1 MIMQK
6 KYVGAIDQ
14 GTTSTRFILFDHTSK
29 IIASHQLEHKQ
40 FYPKPGWVE
49 HDPLEIWENTKKV
62 ISTTLKK
69 TNFHAGEIAALGI
82 TNQRET
88 TVLWNPKTG
97 IPYYNA
103 IVWQDTRTDTIC
115 TELAAKYGEDFFKHK
130 TGLPPATYF
139 SGPKIK
145 WLLDNVS
152 GLKEAAKKGKLLFG
166 TIDSWLIWNLTG
178 GSQGGKHITDVT
190 NASRTMLMNL
200 ETLEWDPEL
209 LKIMGLPKNI
219 LPEIR
224 PSSDNDTFG
233 YTSDSGSVA
242 GKIPVCGNLGDQQA
256 ALFGQNCTCKG
267 EAKNTYGTGCFLLLN
282 TGQEIVLSHHGLLTT
297 VACKIGK
304 EPAKYALEG
313 SVAMAGSLVQWFR
326 DNFGLISELT
336 EIETLASSVKD
347 NGGIYFVP
355 AFSGLFAPHWNSN
368 ARGLMIGLTHYINKG
383 HVARAILEA
392 TAFQTREVFEAMQK
406 DSGLQLKKLKVDGG
420 MTANDLLMQFQS
432 DILNV
437 EVIRPVITETTA
449 LGAAY
454 AAGLAVGFWKDI
466 DDLASNWQAG
476 KTWTPSMNEE
486 TRQAEYSKWKK
497 AVMRSKDW
505 L

>member
-1 MIMQK
+1 MQK

-14 GTTSTRFILFDHTSK
+14 GTASTRFILFDHDSK
-29 IIASHQLEHKQ
+29 VIASHQLEHKQ

-49 HDPLEIWENTKKV
+49 HDPLEIWENAKKV
-62 ISTTLKK
+62 ISNTLMKARIK
-69 TNFHAGEIAALGI
+69 PEEIAALGI

-88 TVLWNPKTG
+88 TVLWNPKTS

-115 TELAAKYGEDFFKHK
+115 TELVAKYGDDYFRCK
-130 TGLPPATYF
+130 TGLPSATYF

-152 GLKEAAKKGKLLFG
+152 GLKKAAQKGELLFG

-178 GSQGGKHITDVT
+178 GQKGGKHITDVT

-200 ETLEWDPEL
+200 ETLDWDSEL
-209 LKIMGLPKNI
+209 LKIMGIPESI

-224 PSSDNDTFG
+224 PSSDSNIFG
-233 YTSDSGSVA
+233 YTFKNGVFLDE
-242 GKIPVCGNLGDQQA
+242 IPVCGNLGDQQA
-256 ALFGQNCTCKG
+256 ALFGQNSTRKG

-282 TGQEIVLSHHGLLTT
+282 TGQEIVHSHHGLLTT
-297 VACKIGK
+297 VAYKIDK
-304 EPAKYALEG
+304 EPANYALEG
-313 SVAMAGSLVQWFR
+313 SVAMAGSLIQWFR
-326 DNFGLISELT
+326 DNFGLITESA
-336 EIETLASSVKD
+336 EIETLASGVKD
-347 NGGIYFVP
+347 NGGLYFVP

-368 ARGLMIGLTHYINKG
+368 ARGLMIGLTHYINKK
-383 HVARAILEA
+383 HIARAILEA
-392 TAFQTREVFEAMQK
+392 TAFQTREVFEAMEK
-406 DSGLQLKKLKVDGG
+406 DSGLELKKLKVDGG

-437 EVIRPVITETTA
+437 EVIRPKITETTA

-454 AAGLAVGFWKDI
+454 AAGLAVGFWKNI
-466 DDLASNWQAG
+466 DDLATNWQAG
-476 KTWTPSMNEE
+476 KIWTPSMKEK
-486 TRQAEYSKWKK
+486 TRQVEYSKWKK
-497 AVMRSKDW
+497 AVARCKDW

>member
-1 MIMQK
+1 MQK

-14 GTTSTRFILFDHTSK
+14 GTTSTRFILFDHTGK

-62 ISTTLKK
+62 ISNTLTKASIK
-69 TNFHAGEIAALGI
+69 AGEIAALGI

-103 IVWQDTRTDTIC
+103 IVWQDTRTDAIC
-115 TELAAKYGEDFFKHK
+115 RELATKYGDDFFRHK
-130 TGLPPATYF
+130 TGLPPVTYF
-139 SGPKIK
+139 SAPKIK

-152 GLKEAAKKGKLLFG
+152 GLKKAVQKGELLFG

-178 GSQGGKHITDVT
+178 GQKGGIHITDVT

-200 ETLEWDPEL
+200 ETLNWNPEL
-209 LKIMGLPKNI
+209 LKIMGIPQNI
-219 LPEIR
+219 LPQIR
-224 PSSDNDTFG
+224 PSSDSKIYGFTKEKGPFAD
-233 YTSDSGSVA
+233 
-242 GKIPVCGNLGDQQA
+242 KIPVCGCLGDQQA
-256 ALFGQNCTCKG
+256 ALFGQNCTSKG
-267 EAKNTYGTGCFLLLN
+267 EAKNTYGTGCFLLVN
-282 TGQEIVLSHHGLLTT
+282 TGQKIVRSHHGLLTT

-304 EPAKYALEG
+304 ETAKYALEG

-326 DNFGLISELT
+326 YNFGLITELA
-336 EIETLASSVKD
+336 EIETLASGVKD
-347 NGGIYFVP
+347 NGGLYFVP
-355 AFSGLFAPHWNSN
+355 AFSGLFAPHWNNN
-368 ARGLMIGLTHYINKG
+368 ARGVMIGLTHYINKK
-383 HVARAILEA
+383 HIARAILEA

-420 MTANDLLMQFQS
+420 MTTNNLLMQFQS

-437 EVIRPVITETTA
+437 EIIRPIITETTA

-454 AAGLAVGFWKDI
+454 AAGLAVEFWKDL
-466 DDLASNWQAG
+466 DDLAKNWQADNI
-476 KTWTPSMNEE
+476 WTPSMKEK

-497 AVMRSKDW
+497 AVERCKDW

>member
-1 MIMQK
+1 
-6 KYVGAIDQ
+6 
-14 GTTSTRFILFDHTSK
+14 
-29 IIASHQLEHKQ
+29 
-40 FYPKPGWVE
+40 VE
-49 HDPLEIWENTKKV
+49 HDPLEIWKNTQTV
-62 ISTTLKK
+62 ISDTLAKAGIK
-69 TNFHAGEIAALGI
+69 TGEITALGI

-97 IPYYNA
+97 IPYYKA
-103 IVWQDTRTDTIC
+103 IVWQDTRTDAIC
-115 TELAAKYGEDFFKHK
+115 TKLAAKYGEDFFRHK
-130 TGLPPATYF
+130 TGLPLASYF

-145 WLLDNVS
+145 WLLENIPD
-152 GLKEAAKKGKLLFG
+152 LKEAALKGELLFG

-178 GSQGGKHITDVT
+178 GKKGGMHITDVT

-200 ETLEWDPEL
+200 ETLNWDPEL
-209 LKIMGLPKNI
+209 LKIMGIPQNI
-219 LPEIR
+219 LPQIR
-224 PSSDNDTFG
+224 PSSDSKIYGFTKEKDPFT
-233 YTSDSGSVA
+233 
-242 GKIPVCGNLGDQQA
+242 GKISVCGCLGDQQA
-256 ALFGQNCTCKG
+256 ALFGQNSTKKG

-282 TGQEIVLSHHGLLTT
+282 TGQEIVHSHHGLLTT
-297 VACKIGK
+297 VACKIDE

-313 SVAMAGSLVQWFR
+313 SVAMAGSLIQWFR
-326 DNFGLISELT
+326 DNFGLITKSE
-336 EIETLASSVKD
+336 EIETLASNVKN
-347 NGGIYFVP
+347 NGGLYFVP

-368 ARGLMIGLTHYINKG
+368 ARGLMIGLTHYINKK

-420 MTANDLLMQFQS
+420 MTTNDLLMQFQS

-437 EVIRPVITETTA
+437 EVIRPTMTETTA

-466 DDLASNWQAG
+466 NDLATNWQAG
-476 KTWTPSMNEE
+476 KTWIPSMKEK

-497 AVMRSKDW
+497 AVERCKDW

>member
-1 MIMQK
+1 VQK

-14 GTTSTRFILFDHTSK
+14 GTTSTRFILFDHDSK
-29 IIASHQLEHKQ
+29 ITASHQLEHKQ

-49 HDPLEIWENTKKV
+49 HDPLEIWKNTQTV
-62 ISTTLKK
+62 ISDTLAKAGIK
-69 TNFHAGEIAALGI
+69 TGEIAALGI

-97 IPYYNA
+97 IPYYKA
-103 IVWQDTRTDTIC
+103 IVWQDTRTDAIC
-115 TELAAKYGEDFFKHK
+115 IKLAAKYGEDFFRHK
-130 TGLPPATYF
+130 TGLPPVTYF

-145 WLLDNVS
+145 WLLDNLLN
-152 GLKEAAKKGKLLFG
+152 LKEAALKGELLFG

-178 GSQGGKHITDVT
+178 GKKGGTHITDVT

-200 ETLEWDPEL
+200 ETLNWDSEL
-209 LKIMGLPKNI
+209 IKIMGIPQNI

-224 PSSDNDTFG
+224 LSSDSEIYG
-233 YTSDSGSVA
+233 YTFKNGVFLDE
-242 GKIPVCGNLGDQQA
+242 IPVCGCLGDQQA
-256 ALFGQNCTCKG
+256 ALFGQNCTRKG
-267 EAKNTYGTGCFLLLN
+267 EVKNTYGTGCFLLVN
-282 TGQEIVLSHHGLLTT
+282 TGQEIVHSHHGLLTT

-304 EPAKYALEG
+304 EPARYALEG
-313 SVAMAGSLVQWFR
+313 SIAMAGSLVQWFR
-326 DNFGLISELT
+326 NNFGLITKSA
-336 EIETLASSVKD
+336 EIETLASGVKD
-347 NGGIYFVP
+347 NGGLYFVP

-368 ARGLMIGLTHYINKG
+368 ARGVMIGLTHYINKK
-383 HVARAILEA
+383 HIARAILEA
-392 TAFQTREVFEAMQK
+392 TAFQTKEVFEVMQK

-454 AAGLAVGFWKDI
+454 AAGLAIGFWKNI
-466 DDLASNWQAG
+466 DDLATNWRAG
-476 KTWTPSMNEE
+476 KTWMPSMQED

>member
-29 IIASHQLEHKQ
+29 IIASQQLEHKQ

-69 TNFHAGEIAALGI
+69 TNIAAEEIAALGI

-97 IPYYNA
+97 IPYHNA
-103 IVWQDTRTDTIC
+103 IVWQDTRTDAIC
-115 TELAAKYGEDFFKHK
+115 TELAAKYGNDFFRHK
-130 TGLPPATYF
+130 TGLPSATYF
-139 SGPKIK
+139 SAHKIK
-145 WLLDNVS
+145 WLLENIPD
-152 GLKEAAKKGKLLFG
+152 LKEAAKKGELLFG

-178 GSQGGKHITDVT
+178 GQNGGTHITDVT

-200 ETLEWDPEL
+200 ETLNWDPEL
-209 LKIMGLPKNI
+209 LKIMGIPKNI
-219 LPEIR
+219 LPQIR
-224 PSSDNDTFG
+224 SSSDSKIYGFTKEKGPF
-233 YTSDSGSVA
+233 V
-242 GKIPVCGNLGDQQA
+242 GKIPVCGCLGDQQA
-256 ALFGQNCTCKG
+256 ALFGQICIRKG

-282 TGQEIVLSHHGLLTT
+282 TGQEIVLSRHGLLTT
-297 VACKIGK
+297 VACKIDK

-326 DNFGLISELT
+326 DNFGLISDLV
-336 EIETLASSVKD
+336 EIETLASEVKD
-347 NGGIYFVP
+347 NGGLYFIP

-368 ARGLMIGLTHYINKG
+368 ARGIMIGLTHYINKG
-383 HVARAILEA
+383 HIARAILEA

-406 DSGLQLKKLKVDGG
+406 DSGLHLKKLKVDGG

-437 EVIRPVITETTA
+437 EVICPVIAETTA
-449 LGAAY
+449 LGVAY

-466 DDLASNWQAG
+466 GDLATNWQAG
-476 KTWTPSMNEE
+476 KTWTPSMKEE
-486 TRQAEYSKWKK
+486 TRQTEYSKWKK
-497 AVMRSKDW
+497 AVARSKDW

>member
-1 MIMQK
+1 MQK

-14 GTTSTRFILFDHTSK
+14 GTTSTRFILFDHDSK
-29 IIASHQLEHKQ
+29 VIASHQLEHKQ
-40 FYPKPGWVE
+40 FYPRPGWVE

-62 ISTTLKK
+62 ISNTLEES
-69 TNFHAGEIAALGI
+69 NINVNEIAALGI

-115 TELAAKYGEDFFKHK
+115 TELVAKYGDDYFKCK
-130 TGLPPATYF
+130 TGLPSATYF

-145 WLLDNVS
+145 WLLENIPD
-152 GLKEAAKKGKLLFG
+152 LKEAAQKGELLFG

-178 GSQGGKHITDVT
+178 GKKGGMHITDVT

-200 ETLEWDPEL
+200 ETLNWDSEL
-209 LKIMGLPKNI
+209 IKIMGIPQNI
-219 LPEIR
+219 LPQIR
-224 PSSDNDTFG
+224 PSSDSDTFG
-233 YTSDSGSVA
+233 YTSDSGPFA

-256 ALFGQNCTCKG
+256 ALFGQNCTKKG

-282 TGQEIVLSHHGLLTT
+282 TGQEIIHSHHGLLTT
-297 VACKIGK
+297 VAYKIGK
-304 EPAKYALEG
+304 EPANYALEG

-326 DNFGLISELT
+326 DNFGLITESV

-355 AFSGLFAPHWNSN
+355 AFSGLFAPHWNNN

-383 HVARAILEA
+383 HIARAILEA

-406 DSGLQLKKLKVDGG
+406 DSGLQLNKLKVDGG
-420 MTANDLLMQFQS
+420 MTTNDLLMQFQS

-437 EVIRPVITETTA
+437 EVIRPTITETTA

-454 AAGLAVGFWKDI
+454 AAGLAVGFWKNI
-466 DDLASNWQAG
+466 DDLATNWQTG
-476 KTWTPSMNEE
+476 KTWTPSMNEK
-486 TRQAEYSKWKK
+486 TRQVEYSKWKK

>member
-1 MIMQK
+1 MQK

-14 GTTSTRFILFDHTSK
+14 GTTSTRFILFDHDSK

-49 HDPLEIWENTKKV
+49 HDPLEIWENTKKA
-62 ISTTLKK
+62 ISTTLAKFNIK
-69 TNFHAGEIAALGI
+69 ATEIAALGI

-97 IPYYNA
+97 TPYHNA
-103 IVWQDTRTDTIC
+103 IVWQDTRTNTIC
-115 TELAAKYGEDFFKHK
+115 TELAIKYGDEFFRHK
-130 TGLPPATYF
+130 TGLPSATYF

-145 WLLDNVS
+145 WLLENIPD
-152 GLKEAAKKGKLLFG
+152 LKEAAQKGELLFG

-178 GSQGGKHITDVT
+178 GKKGGMHITDVT
-190 NASRTMLMNL
+190 NASRTMLMSL
-200 ETLEWDPEL
+200 KTLDWDPKL
-209 LKIMGLPKNI
+209 LKIIGIPQNI

-224 PSSDNDTFG
+224 PSSDSEIYG
-233 YTSDSGSVA
+233 YTFKNGVFLDE
-242 GKIPVCGNLGDQQA
+242 IPVCGCLGDQQA
-256 ALFGQNCTCKG
+256 ALFGQNCLKKG
-267 EAKNTYGTGCFLLLN
+267 EVKNTYGTGCFLLVN
-282 TGQEIVLSHHGLLTT
+282 TGQEIVHSHHGLLTT

-313 SVAMAGSLVQWFR
+313 SIAMAGSLVQWFR
-326 DNFGLISELT
+326 DNFGLITESA

-347 NGGIYFVP
+347 NGGLYFVP

-383 HVARAILEA
+383 HIARAILEA
-392 TAFQTREVFEAMQK
+392 TAFQTKEVFEAMQK
-406 DSGLQLKKLKVDGG
+406 DSGLQLNKLKVDGG
-420 MTANDLLMQFQS
+420 MTNNNLLMQFQS

-437 EVIRPVITETTA
+437 EAIRPIITETTA

-454 AAGLAVGFWKDI
+454 AAGLATGFWKDI
-466 DDLASNWQAG
+466 DDLATNWQAG
-476 KTWTPSMNEE
+476 KTWTPSMNKK
-486 TRQAEYSKWKK
+486 TRQAEYSKWQK
-497 AVMRSKDW
+497 AVIRSKDW

>member
-1 MIMQK
+1 
-6 KYVGAIDQ
+6 
-14 GTTSTRFILFDHTSK
+14 
-29 IIASHQLEHKQ
+29 
-40 FYPKPGWVE
+40 VE
-49 HDPLEIWENTKKV
+49 HDPLEIWKNTQTV
-62 ISTTLKK
+62 ISDTLAKAGIK
-69 TNFHAGEIAALGI
+69 TGEIAALGI

-97 IPYYNA
+97 IPYYKA
-103 IVWQDTRTDTIC
+103 IVWQDTRTDAIC
-115 TELAAKYGEDFFKHK
+115 IKLAAKYGEDFFRHK
-130 TGLPPATYF
+130 TGLPPVTYF

-145 WLLDNVS
+145 WLLDNLLN
-152 GLKEAAKKGKLLFG
+152 LKEAALKGELLFG

-178 GSQGGKHITDVT
+178 GKKGGTHITDVT

-200 ETLEWDPEL
+200 ETLNWDSEL
-209 LKIMGLPKNI
+209 IKIMGIPQNI

-224 PSSDNDTFG
+224 LSSDSEIYG
-233 YTSDSGSVA
+233 YTFKNGVFLDE
-242 GKIPVCGNLGDQQA
+242 IPVCGCLGDQQA
-256 ALFGQNCTCKG
+256 ALFGQNCTRKG
-267 EAKNTYGTGCFLLLN
+267 EVKNTYGTGCFLLVN
-282 TGQEIVLSHHGLLTT
+282 TGQEIVHSHHGLLTT

-304 EPAKYALEG
+304 EPARYALEG
-313 SVAMAGSLVQWFR
+313 SIAMAGSLVQWFR
-326 DNFGLISELT
+326 NNFGLITKSA
-336 EIETLASSVKD
+336 EIETLASGVKD
-347 NGGIYFVP
+347 NGGLYFVP

-368 ARGLMIGLTHYINKG
+368 ARGVMIGLTHYINKK
-383 HVARAILEA
+383 HIARAILEA
-392 TAFQTREVFEAMQK
+392 TAFQTKEVFEVMQK

-454 AAGLAVGFWKDI
+454 AAGLAIGFWKNI
-466 DDLASNWQAG
+466 DDLATNWRAG
-476 KTWTPSMNEE
+476 KTWMPSMQED

>member
-1 MIMQK
+1 MQK

-14 GTTSTRFILFDHTSK
+14 GTTSTRFILFDHDSK

-49 HDPLEIWENTKKV
+49 HDPLEIWENTQKV
-62 ISTTLKK
+62 ISTTLVKS
-69 TNFHAGEIAALGI
+69 NINANEMAALGI

-88 TVLWNPKTG
+88 SVLWNPKTG

-115 TELAAKYGEDFFKHK
+115 KELTLECGEDFLRHK
-130 TGLPPATYF
+130 TGLPSVTYF

-145 WLLDNVS
+145 WLLENVS
-152 GLKEAAKKGKLLFG
+152 GLIEAAKKGELLFG

-178 GSQGGKHITDVT
+178 GQKGGAHITDVT

-200 ETLEWDPEL
+200 ETLDWDTKL
-209 LKIMGLPKNI
+209 LKIMEIPESI

-224 PSSDNDTFG
+224 PSSDSNIYGFTKEKGPFAD
-233 YTSDSGSVA
+233 
-242 GKIPVCGNLGDQQA
+242 KIPVCGCLGDQQA
-256 ALFGQNCTCKG
+256 ALFGQNCTKKG

-282 TGQEIVLSHHGLLTT
+282 TGQEIVHSHHGLLTT
-297 VACKIGK
+297 VAYKIGK

-326 DNFGLISELT
+326 DNFDLISESK
-336 EIETLASSVKD
+336 EIETLASGVKD
-347 NGGIYFVP
+347 NGGLYFVP
-355 AFSGLFAPHWNSN
+355 AFSGLFAPHWNST
-368 ARGLMIGLTHYINKG
+368 ARGLMIGLTHYINKK
-383 HVARAILEA
+383 HIARAILEA

-420 MTANDLLMQFQS
+420 MTANNLLMQFQA

-437 EVIRPVITETTA
+437 DVIRPIITETTA

-454 AAGLAVGFWKDI
+454 AAGLAVEFWKDTN
-466 DDLASNWQAG
+466 DLAANWEAC
-476 KTWTPSMNEE
+476 KTWMPSMNEE
-486 TRQAEYSKWKK
+486 TQQVEYLKWQK
-497 AVMRSKDW
+497 AVIRSKDW

>member
-1 MIMQK
+1 MQK

-49 HDPLEIWENTKKV
+49 HGPLEIWENTKKV
-62 ISTTLKK
+62 ISTTLAKFNIK
-69 TNFHAGEIAALGI
+69 ATEIAALGI

-97 IPYYNA
+97 TPYHNA
-103 IVWQDTRTDTIC
+103 IVWQDTRTNTIC
-115 TELAAKYGEDFFKHK
+115 TELAIKYGDDYFRHK
-130 TGLPPATYF
+130 TGLPSATYF

-145 WLLDNVS
+145 WLLDNLP
-152 GLKEAAKKGKLLFG
+152 GLREAAKKGELLFG

-178 GSQGGKHITDVT
+178 GKKGGMHITDVT

-200 ETLEWDPEL
+200 ETLNWDFEL
-209 LKIMGLPKNI
+209 IKIMEIPKNI
-219 LPEIR
+219 LPQIR
-224 PSSDNDTFG
+224 PSSDSDTFG
-233 YTSDSGSVA
+233 YTSDCGPFA

-256 ALFGQNCTCKG
+256 ALFGQNCLKKG

-282 TGQEIVLSHHGLLTT
+282 TGQEIVHSHHGLLTT

-326 DNFGLISELT
+326 DNFGLITESA

-347 NGGIYFVP
+347 NGGLYFVP

-368 ARGLMIGLTHYINKG
+368 ARGLMIGFTHYINKK
-383 HVARAILEA
+383 HIARAILEA

-437 EVIRPVITETTA
+437 EVIRPTITETTA

-454 AAGLAVGFWKDI
+454 AAGLAVGFWKNI
-466 DDLASNWQAG
+466 DDLATNWQTG
-476 KTWTPSMNEE
+476 KTWTPSMNEK
-486 TRQAEYSKWKK
+486 TRQVEYSKWKK